1 MPEISTINFDLDNLT
16 TLDLEHRR
24 AEIVKQINT
33 YPMGS
38 DDPEVPLSLL
48 HELLAVTNR
57 LRRGHAGP
65 PKPTKTQKERA
76 AKPTKRA
83 SLEDLEADLGL

>member
-1 MPEISTINFDLDNLT
+1 MPEISTLDFDLDNKSQ
-16 TLDLEHRR
+16 LDLEHRR
-24 AEIVKQINT
+24 SEIVKQIAS
-33 YPMGS
+33 YPMGG
-38 DDPEVPLSLL
+38 DDPNVPLSLL
-48 HELLAVTNR
+48 HELLAITSR

-76 AKPTKRA
+76 AKSTKRA